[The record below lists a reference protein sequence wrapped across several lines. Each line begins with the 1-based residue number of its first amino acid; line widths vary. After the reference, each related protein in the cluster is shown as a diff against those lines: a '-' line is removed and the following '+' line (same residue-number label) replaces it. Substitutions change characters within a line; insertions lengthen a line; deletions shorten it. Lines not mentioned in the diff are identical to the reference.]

1 MTKPRKPLVPIV
13 RVMTQREDN
22 DCSIACL
29 SMLSGASYEDA
40 LRAVCKVDEEGAE
53 GGLWVPQ
60 IIEAASEL
68 GLELRKKRPV
78 KLEADQG
85 ILHIRFPDESRHV
98 VVLIQP
104 GLIVDTNG
112 FIWRARTYL
121 RRTRAKVNAV
131 LVPAA

>member
-1 MTKPRKPLVPIV
+1 MRRNKPLIPIV
-13 RVMTQREDN
+13 RVMAQREDH
-22 DCSIACL
+22 DCAVACL
-29 SMLSGASYEDA
+29 SMLSGSTYEDA

-68 GLELRKKRPV
+68 GIELRKKRPV
-78 KLEADQG
+78 RLESDYG
-85 ILHIRFPDESRHV
+85 ILHIRFQDQSRHV

-121 RRTRAKVNAV
+121 RKTRAKVNAV

>member
-1 MTKPRKPLVPIV
+1 MPRKPLLPLI
-13 RVMTQREDN
+13 RVEPQREPN
-22 DCSIACL
+22 DCGVSCL
-29 SMLSGASYEDA
+29 AMMSGASYEDA

-68 GLELRKKRPV
+68 GMELRKKRPV
-78 KLEADQG
+78 NLERDHG